1 LTDLATII
9 LRSIAAFFVLLFV
22 CRLMGK
28 KLISQLTFFDF
39 ATGITIGALAAA
51 MSIRVG
57 VPVLHAAT
65 GLIVWTVLTILI
77 DMTVLKSL
85 PVRKIIDGEST
96 VIIQNGK
103 LLERNMIRNRYNLDD
118 LMQQLRERNIF
129 DPSQVE
135 FAVLE
140 PNGELSVLPKTQ
152 YQTLTA
158 KTLNLSTSY
167 QGMITALVKDGK
179 ILDQNLLQ
187 NHLTREW
194 LFAELKRRGIDDVT
208 RVFYAA
214 LDTSGNLFVDVK
226 REDELNYVQEVED

>member
-1 LTDLATII
+1 
-9 LRSIAAFFVLLFV
+9 
-22 CRLMGK
+22 
-28 KLISQLTFFDF
+28 
-39 ATGITIGALAAA
+39 

-57 VPVLHAAT
+57 VPMLHAAT
-65 GLIVWTVLTILI
+65 SLIVWTVLTILI

-103 LLERNMIRNRYNLDD
+103 LLERNMFRNRYNIDD
-118 LMQQLRERNIF
+118 LMQQLREKNIF

-194 LFAELKRRGIDDVT
+194 LFTELKRRGIDDVT

-214 LDTSGNLFVDVK
+214 LDASGNLFVDVK